1 MIDEVDDRAKFTGL
15 TTRVIQGNFSIA
27 VNYMAVKF
35 FDLTTVAMVVNC
47 APLITCVLAAF
58 FLDEKI
64 KRSDVIY
71 LFLAFSAVS
80 IMVFG
85 DPNNQNKKDRP
96 SPNLIAIIA
105 LFFNPIAIAT
115 GNVAM
120 RKMRKLHE
128 NVVSCWMSLSMIF
141 VFVPLVL
148 ISG

>member
-47 APLITCVLAAF
+47 APLITCVLSAF

-96 SPNLIAIIA
+96 CPNLIAIVA